1 MHWVVLAPFIRNTKP
16 QWIFQHIDPAQHT
29 SHAIPATYDH
39 DRSRKV
45 SSAGQWLD
53 YFKHGWQ
60 GFRAAVRA
68 QGGKGNTG
76 VVTTFPQLA
85 VAVALY
91 KKLLGRRDLPL
102 IAWCFNL
109 AQPYGGWKGKLARF
123 SLGTVD
129 VFVVHSRAEIA
140 IYSQWLGLPEARF
153 VFVPLS
159 AEPPARDPW
168 QEQHDEPYIVAL
180 GSANRDYRV
189 LCEAAGELGYKTVIV
204 AGPHAV
210 AQITPPPSVSF
221 RSGLSLA
228 ECHQLAAQSRIN
240 VIPIADVNAP
250 SGQVT
255 VIESMMLGVPLVATA
270 CAGTS
275 DYIDDGADG
284 VLVPPRDV
292 AAMKTAL
299 QRLWTD
305 QSAREA
311 LSQQARRNALEKFTF
326 GAAATHLLR
335 LMNGFTA
342 QSSRSS
348 R

>member
-1 MHWVVLAPFIRNTKP
+1 MHWVVLAPFIRNKQP

-29 SHAIPATYDH
+29 SHAVPATYDH

-45 SSAGQWLD
+45 SSGGQWLD

-60 GFRAAVRA
+60 GFQAAVRA
-68 QGGKGNTG
+68 PAHTG

-91 KKLLGRRDLPL
+91 KKLLRRHDLPV

-123 SLGTVD
+123 SLSTVD

-140 IYSQWLGLPEARF
+140 SYSRWLGLPPERF

-159 AEPPARDPW
+159 AEPPPRAPW
-168 QEQHDEPYIVAL
+168 QEQEDEPYIVAL
-180 GSANRDYRV
+180 GSANRDYSV
-189 LCEAAGELGYKTVIV
+189 LCAAAGALGYRTVIV
-204 AGPHAV
+204 AGEHAV
-210 AQITPPPSVSF
+210 AHLTPPPSVTI

-228 ECHQLAAQSRIN
+228 ECHELAARSRVN
-240 VIPIADVNAP
+240 VIPIADVEAP

-255 VIESMMLGVPLVATA
+255 VIESMMLGVPLIATA

-275 DYIDDGADG
+275 DYIANGVDG
-284 VLVPPRDV
+284 VLVPARDV
-292 AAMKTAL
+292 EAMTAALRTV
-299 QRLWTD
+299 WND
-305 QSAREA
+305 SATRA
-311 LSQQARRNALEKFTF
+311 SLSHNARHNALEKYSF

-335 LMNGFTA
+335 LMNQFGTRRA
-342 QSSRSS
+342 P
-348 R
+348 